1 MQISHAL
8 QSLVPLAVLPVF
20 AQVGGAQSYT
30 IVDLGSLSTN
40 PLHEVHAVALN
51 DRGHVHGTNE
61 LNGVFGSPKV
71 HSFLWDGA
79 LQHIWPITPT
89 LSLGGGVNDL
99 DQVVGHSTA
108 GSGNIHGY
116 LWDNGATSD
125 IHAGLLNFS
134 HANDINRAGYVC
146 GSNSM
151 FVPGQIVA
159 QFRAYLRQPVG
170 TWSDLGTL
178 GGQRAFGRALNN
190 KNEVIGTSTNSLDQT
205 RGFVTLGGGSMVDLG
220 FVASN
225 WISPRAINDTSVIV
239 GLSSSPAG
247 AYRPVRWQA
256 GGAFDLGTLGGSEG
270 RAEGINE
277 HGDIVGF
284 TDDGA
289 GQERATLWS
298 GAGPEDLNALIPAG
312 TGWFLGGASDIN
324 NLGEICG
331 TGTIGGSTR
340 AYRLTPITSAPRLA
354 GFQPAIAGADAALFG
369 LGFQPGAT
377 VFIIFGL
384 AAGSPAM
391 PGCPGLSA
399 GIAAP
404 LILAPTQV
412 DADGRIELPLTLP
425 AVIAGLSV
433 LLQVVDPVNCTV
445 SDVITQTYL

>member
-1 MQISHAL
+1 MQISRAL
-8 QSLVPLAVLPVF
+8 NCLVPLAVLAAF

-61 LNGVFGSPKV
+61 LNGGFGTPKV

-79 LQHIWPITPT
+79 LQHIWPIKPA
-89 LSLGGGVNDL
+89 LSIGGGVNDL

-108 GSGNIHGY
+108 GSGKIHGY
-116 LWDNGATSD
+116 LWENGATSD
-125 IHAGLLNFS
+125 IHVGLLNFS

-151 FVPGQIVA
+151 FVSGQIVA
-159 QFRAYLRQPVG
+159 QFRAYLRQPNG
-170 TWSDLGTL
+170 AWSDLGSL
-178 GGQRAFGRALNN
+178 GGTQAFGRALNN
-190 KNEVIGTSTNSLDQT
+190 KNEVIGTSTNNLDQT
-205 RGFVTLGGGSMVDLG
+205 RGFVTLGGGPMVDLG
-220 FVASN
+220 FVASS
-225 WISPRAINDTSVIV
+225 WITPRAINDMSVIA
-239 GLSSSPAG
+239 GLSNSQAG
-247 AYRPVRWQA
+247 TLRPVKWQA
-256 GGAFDLGTLGGSEG
+256 GSAFDLGTLGGPEG
-270 RAEGINE
+270 RADGINE
-277 HGDIVGF
+277 HGDIVGS
-284 TDDGA
+284 TDDGT
-289 GQERATLWS
+289 GQERATRWA
-298 GAGPEDLNALIPAG
+298 GAGPEDLNALIPTG

-354 GFQPAIAGADAALFG
+354 GFQLAIAGADAALFG

-377 VFIIFGL
+377 VFIIFGF
-384 AAGSPAM
+384 AAGSPPV
-391 PGCPGLSA
+391 PGCPGLNA

-404 LILAPTQV
+404 QILAATPV
-412 DADGRIELPLTLP
+412 DVDGRIELPLRLP
-425 AVIAGLSV
+425 ASIAELSV

-445 SDVITQTYL
+445 SDVIRQTYL